1 MRRKMRVRSFML
13 ISMMLLISGCKRVSE
28 NLLDATETI
37 VPPTSVPTVT
47 AAPTERPPTL
57 PADTPVPTI
66 TITATETLSPTP
78 SATAT
83 QLPAGYKVVPN
94 VVGLHYLDARQ
105 VLLGA
110 GFTFLYND
118 VFDLDQPFGTI
129 LEQYPVAGS
138 VEKAGETIFLY
149 RAFQAPGMW
158 VGDKCRQ
165 LLITTRSGKLLF
177 GVYLR
182 EGNVYEIK
190 TDFSDG
196 KTSIFDYRMVLL
208 ASFKNQEGDYM
219 IFEPE
224 WTAWYVISLGPYE
237 VSQNELDKH
246 PDGVPAGCLWVHLI
260 EE

>member
-1 MRRKMRVRSFML
+1 ML
-13 ISMMLLISGCKRVSE
+13 RQYRLKPLVLILLGLLIVACKGGAEAPV
-28 NLLDATETI
+28 DITETI
-37 VPPTSVPTVT
+37 IPPTNTSTITSVPT
-47 AAPTERPPTL
+47 EGPPTL
-57 PADTPVPTI
+57 PAETPVPTI
-66 TITATETLSPTP
+66 TLTATETLSPTP

-94 VVGLHYLDARQ
+94 VIGLHYLDARQ

-110 GFTFLYND
+110 GFTFLYSD

-165 LLITTRSGKLLF
+165 LLITTTSGKLLF

-182 EGNVYEIK
+182 EGDVYEIK

>member
-1 MRRKMRVRSFML
+1 MHRKYKASPFVFIFL
-13 ISMMLLISGCKRVSE
+13 GLLIAACKRGVE
-28 NLLDATETI
+28 TPIDVTETI
-37 VPPTSVPTVT
+37 IPPTSVSTITPV
-47 AAPTERPPTL
+47 PTEEPPTL
-57 PADTPVPTI
+57 PADTPIPTI
-66 TITATETLSPTP
+66 TLTATETLSPTP
-78 SATAT
+78 SETAT
-83 QLPAGYKVVPN
+83 QVPAGFKVVPN

-110 GFTFLYND
+110 GFIFLYSD

-165 LLITTRSGKLLF
+165 LLINTTSGKLLF

-182 EGNVYEIK
+182 EGNVYEIN
-190 TDFSDG
+190 TDFGYG

-208 ASFKNQEGDYM
+208 ASFNNHEGDYLT
-219 IFEPE
+219 FEPE

-237 VSQNELDKH
+237 VSQNELDKY
-246 PDGVPAGCLWVHLI
+246 PDGVPSGCLWVHLV

>member
-1 MRRKMRVRSFML
+1 MLRKYRVRPLVFIFL
-13 ISMMLLISGCKRVSE
+13 GLLIAACGRGAETPIEV
-28 NLLDATETI
+28 TETI
-37 VPPTSVPTVT
+37 IPPTNVSTITPI
-47 AAPTERPPTL
+47 PTEEPPTI
-57 PADTPVPTI
+57 PADTPIPTI
-66 TITATETLSPTP
+66 TLTATETLVPPP

-83 QLPAGYKVVPN
+83 QLPAGFKVVPS

-105 VLLGA
+105 VLLNA
-110 GFTFLYND
+110 GFTFLYSD
-118 VFDLDQPFGTI
+118 VFELDQPFGTI

-138 VEKAGETIFLY
+138 VEKTGETIFLY

-165 LLITTRSGKLLF
+165 LLITTTSGKLLF

-182 EGNVYEIK
+182 EGDVYEIK
-190 TDFSDG
+190 TDFRYG

-208 ASFKNQEGDYM
+208 DSFKNQEADYL

-224 WTAWYVISLGPYE
+224 WTAWYVLSLGPYE
-237 VSQNELDKH
+237 VSQSELDKY
-246 PDGVPAGCLWVHLI
+246 PDGVPSGCLWVHLL